1 MVESLDGDV
10 ARDLYQLSAPGTIHS
25 ARSRPR
31 TIAHAGYPPG
41 EGGRGTSEKLSGV
54 ADAWTPRVLP
64 KESRVGVGHVLADEG
79 GARVV
84 AFFLGGGR
92 RTLVTGTE
100 F

>member
-10 ARDLYQLSAPGTIHS
+10 ARDLYQLSAPGMIQP

-31 TIAHAGYPPG
+31 TIVHAGYPPG
-41 EGGRGTSEKLSGV
+41 EGGGGTSEKLSGV
-54 ADAWTPRVLP
+54 ADAWAPRVLP
-64 KESRVGVGHVLADEG
+64 KETRVGVGHVPADEG

-92 RTLVTGTE
+92 RTLVTRTA